1 MIEQNVLAS
10 LLHDEEYARRVL
22 PFLQTQYFREDGE
35 KTVLSLI
42 QDFVGKYNKLPTVEA
57 MAIDLSNTAGLSEP
71 TFQAARDFLEASQ
84 VKPDVDRD
92 WLVDQTEK
100 FCQDRAIHNAILESM
115 NIIGEKQDKGI
126 GRGAIPTLLAQAL
139 AVSFDTNIGHDFLGN
154 WEDRFEFY
162 HKKEE
167 RIPFD
172 VAILNE
178 VTKGGFPKKTLN
190 CVMAATGVGKS
201 LVMCHMAAA
210 NLAHGD
216 DVLYITMEMA
226 EEKIAERIDAN
237 LLDTPIDELMDLQ
250 KNLYEKKIQ
259 RIRDKTKGRLII
271 KEFPTGGAHVG
282 HFRHLLHELKL
293 KKNFVPKIIY
303 IDYLNICASSRLKG
317 KDVNSYTLVKTIAEE
332 LRGLAVEMNLPIMTA
347 TQTNRGGFD
356 NSDISMTDTSESF
369 GLPMTLDWFCAIVST
384 EELAKLGQFMFIQ
397 LKSRYDDIN
406 KLKRFIVGVAR
417 PKMRLYDVEQSAQ
430 AGLSDDDDAIP
441 DKPLNRFGSGDRK
454 LGKNKHAGFDFGT

>member
-1 MIEQNVLAS
+1 MIEQNVLAT

-42 QDFVGKYNKLPTVEA
+42 QDFVGKYNKLPTVDA
-57 MAIDLSNTAGLSEP
+57 MAIDLSNTTGLNEM
-71 TFQAARDFLEASQ
+71 TFQAASDFLEAAQ

-100 FCQDRAIHNAILESM
+100 FCQDRAIYDAIMESM
-115 NIIGEKQDKGI
+115 DIIGDKKDTGV
-126 GRGAIPTLLAQAL
+126 GRGIIPTLLATAL

-162 HKKEE
+162 HRKEE

-172 VAILNE
+172 VGILNE
-178 VTKGGFPKKTLN
+178 VTKGGIPKKTLN
-190 CVMAATGVGKS
+190 CFLAATGVGKS

-210 NLAHGD
+210 NLSHGE

-237 LLDTPIDELMDLQ
+237 LLDVSLDDLPDMQ
-250 KNLYEKKIQ
+250 KHIYEKKIEAV
-259 RIRDKTKGRLII
+259 RAKTKGRLII

-303 IDYLNICASSRLKG
+303 IDYLNICASSRMKG
-317 KDVNSYTLVKTIAEE
+317 KDVNSYTLVKNIAEE
-332 LRGLAVEMNLPIMTA
+332 LRGLAVEFNLPIVTA

-369 GLPMTLDWFCAIVST
+369 GLPMTLDWFCAIVT
-384 EELAKLGQFMFIQ
+384 TDELAKLGQFMFIQ

-406 KLKRFIVGVAR
+406 KLKRFIVGVVR
-417 PKMRLYDVEQSAQ
+417 PKMRLFDVEQGAQ
-430 AGLSDDDDAIP
+430 SGLMKEQDDIP
-441 DKPLNRFGSGDRK
+441 DKPLNRFGSGERK
-454 LGKNKHAGFDFGT
+454 PGKKPMEFDFG